1 MIPFD
6 KGKVGHRAG
15 IRLPD
20 VDHKQLMCVVD
31 QFEVCEGLENLP
43 RAVSG
48 DMENTV
54 KTSKPLSPRGSAVGS

>member
-1 MIPFD
+1 
-6 KGKVGHRAG
+6 
-15 IRLPD
+15 
-20 VDHKQLMCVVD
+20 MCVVD